1 MAQSTNSTIQ
11 PLQSFKDEIFS
22 PQAALRY
29 HLSLELSYSGLSYC
43 ILDSEKNKYLLFE
56 NYSFQKIN
64 APELLAIELVKL
76 VENTELLTLPYKS
89 VSLSFN
95 TLKFTFVPDAL
106 YDSLLSNAYLKFNI
120 PLLDSE
126 LIFTDSVKILETHCV
141 YAIDS
146 KLVAAITQLFPRVK
160 IVHTL
165 SSLLEVTGIAYKN
178 SASKTL
184 VIHLQQNHFE
194 LLVMEDKKLLFAN
207 IFAFQTAEDF
217 LYYTLFVCEQLKL
230 NPESME
236 FRINGEVEKNSA
248 IILLLSKYVRNIKF
262 GKRPEMF
269 EYSYVFDSV
278 PSHFYFN
285 LFSQVLCVL

>member
-1 MAQSTNSTIQ
+1 MVQSSNSTIQ
-11 PLQSFKDEIFS
+11 PLQSLRDEMFS
-22 PQAALRY
+22 PQAASRY

-43 ILDSEKNKYLLFE
+43 ILESEKNKYLLFE

-64 APELLAIELVKL
+64 TPELLANELVKL
-76 VENTELLTLPYKS
+76 AENTELLRLSYKS

-95 TLKFTFVPDAL
+95 TLKFTFVPNAL

-126 LIFTDSVKILETHCV
+126 LIFTDSVKILETNCV

-146 KLVAAITQLFPRVK
+146 KLVAAITKLFPGVK

-178 SASKTL
+178 STSKTL

-248 IILLLSKYVRNIKF
+248 IILLLNKYVRNIKF